1 MTTTTTNGAGT
12 TVPSDRRRP
21 SGRAGTVRARRRW
34 PGSRATIGGLLV
46 AVAALG
52 IFWAVQQAD
61 ARRSRTYVV
70 ADADLAAGHV
80 LRADDL
86 AVRQGELSDDLLART
101 FRRPADL
108 IGGVV
113 TDSLAGG
120 ELIETVDVAP
130 DDGLLRPRWEL
141 SIGVDAAQVVAAT
154 GDTVD
159 VVAVVG
165 TGEQATSE
173 IVAAAVRV
181 QDVVTD
187 DAFGDRTTLVL
198 GLESAEDVLAVSRA
212 TKAGEVFVVRA
223 DAGRP

>member
-1 MTTTTTNGAGT
+1 
-12 TVPSDRRRP
+12 VR
-21 SGRAGTVRARRRW
+21 RAGTVRARRRW

-46 AVAALG
+46 AIAALG
-52 IFWAVQQAD
+52 IFWAVQQAE
-61 ARRSRTYVV
+61 ARRSRSYVV
-70 ADADLAAGHV
+70 ADTDLAAGHV

-86 AVRQGELSDDLLART
+86 AERRGELSDDLLART

-113 TDSLAGG
+113 TDPLTRG

-141 SIGVDAAQVVAAT
+141 SIGVDAAQVVATT

-159 VVAVVG
+159 VVAVTG

-173 IVAAAVRV
+173 IVADGVRV
-181 QDVVTD
+181 QEVVTD
-187 DAFGDRTTLVL
+187 DAFADRTTLVL
-198 GLESAEDVLAVSRA
+198 GLDTADEVLAVSRA
-212 TKAGEVFVVRA
+212 TQAGEVFVVRA
-223 DAGRP
+223 DAARP